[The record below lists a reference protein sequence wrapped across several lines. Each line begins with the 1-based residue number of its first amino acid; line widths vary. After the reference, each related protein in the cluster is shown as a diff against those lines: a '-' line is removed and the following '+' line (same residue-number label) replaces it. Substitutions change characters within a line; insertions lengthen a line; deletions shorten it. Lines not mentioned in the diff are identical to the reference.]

1 MLTAKNNAGDTPL
14 HEAAKKAVT
23 SDMQTAE
30 LLKNIF
36 DTLSAEDKLKALNMK
51 DGNGNTPLE
60 LVESKKANHSLQS
73 LHKIETLA
81 KIEQHLAGGYEV
93 KAEQRSSV
101 NPKEFKSITISS
113 KRNDTGLQEKIQIP
127 ENDVDNFVKQF
138 VGAAKNKKGSITVDA
153 TTYTLTFNDEGKINR
168 IVKNKVQ
175 VGDGGGA
182 AAGGGGEDAAL
193 VEEEGKG
200 GGAGPAL
207 GEVAGE
213 GGGGGK
219 EGKGEEVKVV
229 EEVLYGLVNKVV
241 QGAAANAGQG
251 GAAAGGGA
259 GGTATALGGGK
270 EGKGEVQP
278 LDANPA
284 QAVDAAGGEGEEEA
298 GDLEAAQ
305 AQAANADLDAAANA
319 DLDADQQAVAKNEG
333 GEVALGAG
341 EAHQAAKDSGEGEGG
356 AHEAGQHDGEGEGEK
371 KVNQPS
377 GLRRVAKAVIGF

>member
-200 GGAGPAL
+200 GGVDGDLAAGV
-207 GEVAGE
+207 GK

-219 EGKGEEVKVV
+219 EVKGPVPSEAVGGGGGVRRR
-229 EEVLYGLVNKVV
+229 LVNKAV
-241 QGAAANAGQG
+241 QAANAGQG
-251 GAAAGGGA
+251 GAKVAGGG
-259 GGTATALGGGK
+259 G
-270 EGKGEVQP
+270 
-278 LDANPA
+278 
-284 QAVDAAGGEGEEEA
+284 AAARRRSRRHSHSPRRRQRRQRRSPTLRRKPSPSRRRSRRRRRREA

-305 AQAANADLDAAANA
+305 AQAGNADLDAAANA
-319 DLDADQQAVAKNEG
+319 DLDADQQAVAKNAA

-341 EAHQAAKDSGEGEGG
+341 VAHQAAKD
-356 AHEAGQHDGEGEGEK
+356 
-371 KVNQPS
+371 
-377 GLRRVAKAVIGF
+377 